1 MTELLRKHSF
11 LCTDSFALIDY
22 KEIPKLQS
30 GTRSEHRSCSLGKLG
45 FYTPWSQLP
54 IQCTWARY
62 LATPCFNVHIWEMR
76 LMKMPTVLNHCE
88 DYKNIYNMLMNM
100 FDT

>member
-1 MTELLRKHSF
+1 MTELLQKQSL
-11 LCTDSFALIDY
+11 LCTDTFALIDY

-54 IQCTWARY
+54 ILSTWARY
-62 LATPCFNVHIWEMR
+62 LATLCVNVHILEMR
-76 LMKMPTVLNHCE
+76 LMKMPTV
-88 DYKNIYNMLMNM
+88 
-100 FDT
+100 